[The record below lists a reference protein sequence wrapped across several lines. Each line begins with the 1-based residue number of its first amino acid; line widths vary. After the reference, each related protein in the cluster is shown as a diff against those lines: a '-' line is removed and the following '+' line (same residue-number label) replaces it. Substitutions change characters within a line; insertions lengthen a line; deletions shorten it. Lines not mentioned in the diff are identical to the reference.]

1 MNSSKPY
8 IIRALHEWIS
18 DNNCTP
24 LVLVSSNHESVQIP
38 AGIDEDGKVVLN
50 ISYGA
55 TKNLEIIT
63 EGIMFDARFS
73 GLSQNLYVPM
83 DSILA
88 IYARENGQGMMFGES
103 ESSEPPP
110 SDPVKPTNKKSELKS
125 VPSEKKPD
133 SKSFLKV
140 VK

>member
-24 LVLVSSNHESVQIP
+24 LVLVSSKHSDVQIP
-38 AGIDEDGKVVLN
+38 SGIDEEGKVVLN

-55 TKNLEIIT
+55 TKNLEIVN
-63 EGIMFDARFS
+63 EGILFEARFS
-73 GLSQNLYVPM
+73 GVSQNLYVPT

-103 ESSEPPP
+103 EEMPDP
-110 SDPVKPTNKKSELKS
+110 STKISKPKAET
-125 VPSEKKPD
+125 KKPKAEPKKID
-133 SKSFLKV
+133 KKSFLKV